1 MNLAW
6 WLVPA
11 FGEKWDEEPK
21 SKAANR
27 LDFRCFVP
35 SQEMKRNRRTLL
47 PVAAWFDLDAFL
59 SMPRYTTEY
68 TASSVVHRPGTGFE
82 LCCYN
87 PKWTERTSLCAGC
100 VWSAPNK
107 TQAHTHTQMARC
119 VILSR
124 VFLAA
129 SANDVTWCPESK
141 IVTGQCLQKRLTS
154 EQSAKFSCVYPH
166 VLLLSK

>member
-68 TASSVVHRPGTGFE
+68 TASSVVHRPGTRFRA
-82 LCCYN
+82 LLLQSKVN
-87 PKWTERTSLCAGC
+87 WTHQSVRGVRTVG
-100 VWSAPNK
+100 PEQN
-107 TQAHTHTQMARC
+107 TGTYTHTDGQMCDIITRIFSSFGEWC
-119 VILSR
+119 NLVSR
-124 VFLAA
+124 VENCYGTMFTKTAHFRA
-129 SANDVTWCPESK
+129 VS
-141 IVTGQCLQKRLTS
+141 
-154 EQSAKFSCVYPH
+154 
-166 VLLLSK
+166 

>member
-68 TASSVVHRPGTGFE
+68 TASSVVHRPGTRFRA
-82 LCCYN
+82 LLLQSKVN
-87 PKWTERTSLCAGC
+87 WTHQSVRRVRRL
-100 VWSAPNK
+100 APNK